1 MLDSLNSSK
10 NIKVAIVAGEK
21 SGDELGGPLME
32 SLKNHFPNVSF
43 IGVGGEKMKL
53 QGLSSVFPMHKISV
67 MGIIEPLLKIK
78 ELLSLRRNLKNFFL
92 NEKPD
97 IFIGIDSPDFN
108 LPLSKYLKKELGLK
122 SVQYVSP
129 SIWAWRKGRIKKI
142 EQSVDSVITLFPF
155 EEEAYIDSN
164 LRVCYAGHPLAYRLN
179 QNEKEL
185 IKAKEAKSVALLP
198 GSRKSEIT
206 LLADEMI
213 RTAKKLKNIDSSYK
227 FYMPLSDK
235 GHLDLI
241 NEPFEDLV
249 EVSLNNSEE
258 VLSKC
263 QIGIITSGTAT
274 LEALLLRT
282 PCVTLYKTNWL
293 SYRII
298 KPLLS
303 VENFSLP
310 NLLSGNTF
318 LPELLQD
325 EVNSENI
332 IESLNFINSK
342 GMDYFYKEFHKI
354 HENLKAGSSE
364 TAANEISNLID

>member
-1 MLDSLNSSK
+1 MSDSFNSSK
-10 NIKVAIVAGEK
+10 KIKIAIVAGEK

-32 SLKNHFPNVSF
+32 SLKDCFPQVSF
-43 IGVGGEKMKL
+43 IGIGGEKMQL
-53 QGLSSVFPMHKISV
+53 EGLSSLFPMKKISV

-78 ELLSLRRNLKNFFL
+78 ELLSLRRNLKDFFL
-92 NEKPD
+92 KEKPD

-108 LPLSKYLKKELGLK
+108 LPLSKFLKRELGIK
-122 SVQYVSP
+122 AVQYVSP
-129 SIWAWRKGRIKKI
+129 SVWAWRKGRIKSI
-142 EQSVDSVITLFPF
+142 EDSVDSVITLFPF
-155 EEEAYIDSN
+155 EENAYINSKV
-164 LRVCYAGHPLAYRLN
+164 RVCYAGHPLAYRLN
-179 QNEKEL
+179 KNEKEL
-185 IKAKEAKSVALLP
+185 IKTKEVKSVALLP
-198 GSRKSEIT
+198 GSRKSEISF
-206 LLADEMI
+206 LADEMI
-213 RTAKKLKNIDSSYK
+213 KVAKKLKSIDGSYK
-227 FYMPLSDK
+227 FYMPLSDR
-235 GHLDLI
+235 GHLGLI

-249 EVSLNNSEE
+249 KVSFNNSQE

-263 QIGIITSGTAT
+263 QTGIITSGTAT

-303 VENFSLP
+303 IENFSLP
-310 NLLSGNTF
+310 NLLSGNTL

-325 EVNSENI
+325 KVNTENI
-332 IESLNFINSK
+332 INSLNDINSK
-342 GMDYFYKEFHKI
+342 GLDYYYNEFHEI

>member
-1 MLDSLNSSK
+1 
-10 NIKVAIVAGEK
+10 
-21 SGDELGGPLME
+21 
-32 SLKNHFPNVSF
+32 
-43 IGVGGEKMKL
+43 
-53 QGLSSVFPMHKISV
+53 
-67 MGIIEPLLKIK
+67 
-78 ELLSLRRNLKNFFL
+78 
-92 NEKPD
+92 
-97 IFIGIDSPDFN
+97 
-108 LPLSKYLKKELGLK
+108 
-122 SVQYVSP
+122 
-129 SIWAWRKGRIKKI
+129 
-142 EQSVDSVITLFPF
+142 
-155 EEEAYIDSN
+155 
-164 LRVCYAGHPLAYRLN
+164 
-179 QNEKEL
+179 
-185 IKAKEAKSVALLP
+185 
-198 GSRKSEIT
+198 
-206 LLADEMI
+206 MI
-213 RTAKKLKNIDSSYK
+213 RTAKKLKNVDSSYK

-241 NEPFEDLV
+241 NEPFEGLV

-303 VENFSLP
+303 IENFSLP